1 MHVECNFFGPFR
13 DTVGTK
19 TVERECPR
27 GTTLLELIYD
37 LEEEYEGIADQ
48 LLADEETLKEN
59 ISIAVDGEHV
69 RQLDGEKTELDDG
82 SVVRFAPPVSGG
94 GQPSPNR

>member
-13 DTVGTK
+13 DVVGTK

-37 LEEEYEGIADQ
+37 LEDEYEGIADQ

-59 ISIAVDGEHV
+59 ISIAIDGEHV
-69 RQLDGEKTELDDG
+69 RQLGGEEAELNDG
-82 SVVRFAPPVSGG
+82 SIVRLAPPVSGG
-94 GQPSPNR
+94 GQLSPNR